1 MPTYEYRCTD
11 CGENLEVVQSFSD
24 EPLTV
29 CPACQGTLRKLFSA
43 VGVVFKGSGFYK
55 TDSRSTA
62 TGKGA
67 TKATGTDGP
76 ADTPGT
82 EGSAS
87 GGSSAGSA
95 DKAPESKPA
104 QKSTQNSTQNSTE

>member
-1 MPTYEYRCTD
+1 MPTYEYACTS
-11 CGENLEVVQSFSD
+11 CGERLEAVQKFTD
-24 EPLTV
+24 DPLTV
-29 CPACQGTLRKLFSA
+29 CPACNGTLRKLFSA

-76 ADTPGT
+76 ADKPGT
-82 EGSAS
+82 DSSES

-95 DKAPESKPA
+95 DKATESKPA
-104 QKSTQNSTQNSTE
+104 QKSTQ